1 MQINVSELPTFSQ
14 PVVGNVY
21 ACNGGYGRKAGH
33 AMVLIA
39 ITPDRGVVRGQSA
52 LMLVIDKDGQPIGV
66 TAYGLHNIEERSPIA
81 FVRGLDDLNLTME
94 PLP

>member
-1 MQINVSELPTFSQ
+1 MKINVTELPTFSQ
-14 PVVGNVY
+14 PVIGNVY

-39 ITPDRGVVRGQSA
+39 ITPVRSQMAGQAA
-52 LMLVIDKDGQPIGV
+52 LMLVINKDGEPIGV
-66 TAYGLHNIEERSPIA
+66 TSYGLHAIEERAPIA
-81 FVRGLDDLNLTME
+81 FVRGLDQLDLTME

>member
-1 MQINVSELPTFSQ
+1 MGRTELPAFSQ

-21 ACNGGYGRKAGH
+21 PCAGGYGRKAGH

-39 ITPDRGVVRGQSA
+39 ITARQRA
-52 LMLVIDKDGQPIGV
+52 LMLIIDKDGEPIGV
-66 TAYGLHNIEERSPIA
+66 SSYGLHAIEERAPVA
-81 FVRGLDDLNLTME
+81 YVRGLDQLDLTME